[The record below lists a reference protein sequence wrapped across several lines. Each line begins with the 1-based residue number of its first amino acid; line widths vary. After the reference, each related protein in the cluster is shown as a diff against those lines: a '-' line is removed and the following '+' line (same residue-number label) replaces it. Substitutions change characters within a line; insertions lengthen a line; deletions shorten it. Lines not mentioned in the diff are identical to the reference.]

1 MYLKVAWGGPRSS
14 DRNSVPQ
21 PGIRFAG
28 PLHNLGHA
36 LELPKFAL
44 GRWVAQGGFAGE
56 GVVPSELQMEKPSA
70 AHHVLCVPGVSCV
83 SCVCAA
89 TTQRE

>member
-1 MYLKVAWGGPRSS
+1 MIEIQCPV
-14 DRNSVPQ
+14 
-21 PGIRFAG
+21 RFAG

-70 AHHVLCVPGVSCV
+70 AHHVPGVSQVCP
-83 SCVCAA
+83 VCAA